1 VKYKDIT
8 AVYRVALR
16 HNPDHF
22 YPNTFE
28 IETEGHRLVL
38 VAVAKK
44 HLKKRLRIV
53 GVLKP
58 R

>member
-1 VKYKDIT
+1 MKLKDIQAKYKIG
-8 AVYRVALR
+8 LR

-28 IETEGHRLVL
+28 IETEGRRLIL

-44 HLKKRLRIV
+44 HIQKRLRIV
-53 GVLKP
+53 GILKP